1 MIRRC
6 GTGAGRFRRR
16 SERGAA
22 AVEFALISMVLMTLM
37 FGILQ
42 YGWYFFSTQAAT
54 SGTREAAR
62 QLSVGDCQGTDEA
75 EKYAQEQSNLSS
87 LTLEWGPV
95 GAPAANSMTGM
106 DIGDVLVVTAQADGG
121 ILGFLPMPN
130 GGQIERQ
137 VKVRLEDLESSGTC

>member
-1 MIRRC
+1 MQTGTNLGGSDRRP
-6 GTGAGRFRRR
+6 

-62 QLSVGDCQGTDEA
+62 QLSVGECQGAGEA
-75 EKYAQEQSNLSS
+75 EAYAREQSNLAS
-87 LTLEWGPV
+87 LTLTWGP
-95 GAPAANSMTGM
+95 ASNPTANSTAGM
-106 DIGDVLVVTAQADGG
+106 DIGHVLVVSATADAS
-121 ILGFLPMPN
+121 ILGFVPMPN
-130 GGQIERQ
+130 GGQVERV
-137 VKVRLEDLESSGTC
+137 VKVRLEDMGADTSC